1 MSQEQKRLELFC
13 DIDDFCL
20 IFIPLWHITL
30 LQQGVIHR
38 VREPRLSVSEIMT
51 IIIHFHQSHY
61 RDFKAYYLEYVC
73 NHLGAE
79 FPNLVSYNRF
89 IELMPRVL
97 LPLCCYLHRRK
108 GQVSGISF
116 VDSTRITVCGNKRI
130 SRNQVFK
137 EVAELGKSSL
147 GWFFGFK
154 LHLVVNDQGELLAFC
169 LTPGNV
175 DDREPVP
182 DLVQGFFGKLFA
194 DKGYISQALFELL
207 FEAGIQL
214 VTGIRK
220 NMKNR
225 LVPLLDKLLARK
237 RSLIETINDQLKN
250 ISQIE
255 HSRHRS
261 VTNFM
266 VNLVAGL
273 AAYTHQEKK
282 PALNL
287 ADLGLDPDNALVVL

>member
-1 MSQEQKRLELFC
+1 M
-13 DIDDFCL
+13 
-20 IFIPLWHITL
+20 
-30 LQQGVIHR
+30 
-38 VREPRLSVSEIMT
+38 MT

-61 RDFKAYYLEYVC
+61 RDFKAYYQEYVC
-73 NHLGAE
+73 NHLRAE

-89 IELMPRVL
+89 VELMPRVL
-97 LPLCCYLHRRK
+97 LPLCCYLHSRK
-108 GQVSGISF
+108 GQVTGISF
-116 VDSTRITVCGNKRI
+116 IDSTRITVCGNKRI

-154 LHLVVNDQGELLAFC
+154 LHLVINDQGELLAFC

-214 VTGIRK
+214 VSGIRK

-237 RSLIETINDQLKN
+237 RSLIETVNDQLKN

>member
-1 MSQEQKRLELFC
+1 MSQEMKRLNLFC
-13 DIDDFCL
+13 NVHDFCL
-20 IFIPLWHITL
+20 IFIPLWNITL
-30 LQQGVIHR
+30 LKHGVIKR
-38 VREPRLSVSEIMT
+38 VREPQLSISEMMT

-61 RDFKAYYLEYVC
+61 RDFKTYYIEYVSE
-73 NHLGAE
+73 HLCDE
-79 FPNLVSYNRF
+79 FPHLVSYNRF
-89 IELMPRVL
+89 VELMPRNL
-97 LPLCCYLHRRK
+97 LPLCCYLHFRK
-108 GQVSGISF
+108 GEVTGISF
-116 VDSTRITVCGNKRI
+116 IDSTRLAVCGNKRVN
-130 SRNQVFK
+130 RNQVFQ
-137 EVAELGKSSL
+137 EVAELGKSSM

-175 DDREPVP
+175 DDRQPVP
-182 DLVQGFFGKLFA
+182 EMVQGFFGKLFG

-207 FEAGIQL
+207 FDAGIQL

-225 LVPLLDKLLARK
+225 LVPLLDKLLSRK
-237 RSLIETINDQLKN
+237 RSIIETINDQLKN

-255 HSRHRS
+255 HTRHRS

-282 PALNL
+282 PSLNL